1 MRGGGG
7 RKSKMAGRLRGK
19 VAIVTGGGSGIGRAC
34 ALRFG
39 AEGARVLVSD
49 VRAEAAIGVA
59 KEIEAAGGSARAA
72 TTDVSDARQVD
83 ELVASAKAGFGRLDV
98 MVNNAAAPIGGLVAE
113 ITDDAWRRVQ
123 SVTLDGV
130 FHGVRAALGVMVPQ
144 GTGSIINVSSGAG
157 LGGEYALGA
166 YGAAKAAVIN
176 LTQTAAV
183 ENTRHGVRVNA
194 ICPGPIATP
203 PLLAWI
209 DHVPGGRAAFEA
221 QIPAKRIGLPEEIAN
236 VALFLASDE
245 ASYVSGA
252 VFVADGGVAA
262 RTAAP
267 RFD

>member
-1 MRGGGG
+1 M
-7 RKSKMAGRLRGK
+7 SERLRGK
-19 VAIVTGGGSGIGRAC
+19 VAIVTGAGSGIGRAC
-34 ALRFG
+34 ALRFA
-39 AEGARVLVSD
+39 AEGARVVVSD
-49 VRAEAAIGVA
+49 VRGEAAVAVA
-59 KEIEAAGGSARAA
+59 KEIEAAGASARAF
-72 TTDVSDARQVD
+72 TTDVSEARQVD
-83 ELVASAKAGFGRLDV
+83 ELVARAKAAFGRLDV
-98 MVNNAAAPIGGLVAE
+98 MVNNAAAPMGGLVAE

-123 SVTLDGV
+123 AVTLDGV
-130 FHGVRAALGVMVPQ
+130 FYGVRAALGVMVAQ
-144 GTGSIINVSSGAG
+144 AAGSIINISSGAG

-209 DHVPGGRAAFEA
+209 DHVPGGRSAFEA
-221 QIPAKRIGLPEEIAN
+221 QIPAKRIGRPEEIAN

>member
-1 MRGGGG
+1 MGD
-7 RKSKMAGRLRGK
+7 RLRGK
-19 VAIVTGGGSGIGRAC
+19 VAIVTGAGSGIGRAC

-39 AEGARVLVSD
+39 VEGARVVVSD
-49 VRAEAAIGVA
+49 VRAEAAAGVA

-72 TTDVSDARQVD
+72 TTDVSDPRQVD
-83 ELVASAKAGFGRLDV
+83 ELVAGAKAAFGRLDV
-98 MVNNAAAPIGGLVAE
+98 MVNNAAAPTGALVAE
-113 ITDDAWRRVQ
+113 TTDEVWRRVQ

-144 GTGSIINVSSGAG
+144 GAGSIINVSSGAG

-221 QIPAKRIGLPEEIAN
+221 QIPAKRIGRPEEIAN

>member
-1 MRGGGG
+1 MGD
-7 RKSKMAGRLRGK
+7 RLRGK
-19 VAIVTGGGSGIGRAC
+19 VAIVTGAGSGIGRAC

-39 AEGARVLVSD
+39 AEGARVAVAD
-49 VRAEAAIGVA
+49 IRGEAANGVA
-59 KEIEAAGGSARAA
+59 KEIEAAGGGALGIRV
-72 TTDVSDARQVD
+72 DVSDPRQVD
-83 ELVASAKAGFGRLDV
+83 DLVASTKTAFGRVDV
-98 MVNNAAAPIGGLVAE
+98 MVNNAAAPLGSLVAE
-113 ITDDAWRRVQ
+113 TTDDAWRRVQ

-130 FHGVRAALGVMVPQ
+130 FHGIRAALGVMLAQ
-144 GTGSIINVSSGAG
+144 GAGSIINISSGAG

-176 LTQTAAV
+176 LTQTAAI

-194 ICPGPIATP
+194 ICPGPIETP

-221 QIPAKRIGLPEEIAN
+221 QIPAKRIGRPEEIAS

>member
-1 MRGGGG
+1 MGDRV
-7 RKSKMAGRLRGK
+7 RGK
-19 VAIVTGGGSGIGRAC
+19 VAIVTGAGSGIGRAC

-39 AEGARVLVSD
+39 AEGARVVVSD
-49 VRAEAAIGVA
+49 VRTDAAVGVA
-59 KEIEAAGGSARAA
+59 KEIEAAGGSARSAA
-72 TTDVSDARQVD
+72 TDVSDPRQVG
-83 ELVASAKAGFGRLDV
+83 ELVARTQAAFGRVDV
-98 MVNNAAAPIGGLVAE
+98 MVNNAAAPVGGLLAE
-113 ITDDAWRRVQ
+113 MSDENWRRVQ

-130 FHGVRAALGVMVPQ
+130 FYGVRAALGVKVPQ
-144 GTGSIINVSSGAG
+144 RSGSIINISSGAG

-221 QIPAKRIGLPEEIAN
+221 QIPAKRIGRPEEIAN